1 MYHNDDQWMEITRL
15 PAAAAAEDQEMMD
28 DVEWLHEADPTHVD
42 ADVDADVDTDVD
54 TEEWEEAWAQYAR
67 ENALR

>member
-15 PAAAAAEDQEMMD
+15 PAAAAAEDRDMLD
-28 DVEWLHEADPTHVD
+28 DVEWLHDADPSYDSNVD
-42 ADVDADVDTDVD
+42 SDSDVD